1 MKKTYSVIGEK
12 RSEKG
17 KKANPALILAG
28 MAFIIMIVSLCY
40 IFITSVQRG
49 EDEIGKENNSE
60 LTNLEGDEKREFAA
74 YFPGCSL
81 LNDKCLDSNC
91 DQYFLC
97 NDEKYKVC
105 EVYDCGADF
114 GIGTKDENEKVKIER
129 KMKENR
135 EKIIEIKNKCSGS
148 LEIIESGYANEK
160 LEAKIRVATAGDCEI
175 GGFLVSCGNAENDES
190 GNFKPAKFSS
200 LDNNLYL
207 VSVSNC
213 VEISEVIAIG
223 ENGISIK

>member
-17 KKANPALILAG
+17 KKANPILISIG
-28 MAFIIMIVSLCY
+28 IAFIVMIVLLLY
-40 IFITSVQRG
+40 IFITSVKIS
-49 EDEIGKENNSE
+49 ENEIGKENNSE
-60 LTNLEGDEKREFAA
+60 LTNLEGDEKREFAV
-74 YFPGCSL
+74 YFPGCNSL
-81 LNDKCLDSNC
+81 NSKCLDSNC

-105 EVYDCGADF
+105 EIYDCGAEF
-114 GIGTKDENEKVKIER
+114 GIGTKDENGEVKIER
-129 KMKENR
+129 KVKDNR
-135 EKIIEIKNKCSGS
+135 EKIIKIKNKCSGS
-148 LEIIESGYANEK
+148 LEIAESGYANER
-160 LEAKIRVATAGDCEI
+160 LEAKIKVATVGDCEI
-175 GGFLVSCGNAENDES
+175 GGFLVSCRNPETDES

-200 LDNNLYL
+200 LDNNFYL
-207 VSVSNC
+207 ISVSNC